1 MQMKHFEL
9 KISLNSMPH
18 KPTIRTKTPLEM
30 KFRLKK
36 VQSLAADVW
45 RTSTLSLQTQT
56 VTHNGGGASVMI
68 QTMFVHCVAL
78 LCCFCFTLFQS
89 EMGL

>member
-1 MQMKHFEL
+1 MH
-9 KISLNSMPH
+9 H
-18 KPTIRTKTPLEM
+18 KPTIKTTTPLEL
-30 KFRLKK
+30 KFCLKKK

-89 EMGL
+89 EMGV